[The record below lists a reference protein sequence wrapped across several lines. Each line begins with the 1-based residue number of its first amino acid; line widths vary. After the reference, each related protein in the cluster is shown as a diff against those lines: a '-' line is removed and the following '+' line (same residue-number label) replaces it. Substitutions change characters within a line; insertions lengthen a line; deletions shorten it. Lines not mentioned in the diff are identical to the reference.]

1 VSWKAKSGRP
11 NGTVP
16 KGRRRGLVVQVG
28 VGLLF
33 LGVLFWYSRG
43 IEAIE
48 LVELLTA
55 IPIALFVALVI
66 RWLVIEPYKI
76 PSASMR
82 PALEPGDRIFVNKS
96 VYGLRFPLN
105 GMRVPFTTR
114 RVRYAARRLWRG
126 RPPKR
131 GDIVV
136 FRTVEE
142 GETHDIL
149 VKRVVGKPGE
159 RIRIRD
165 GRIHVNGTPLDGPF
179 SITRNYYTAPRG
191 FPVMQYGISG
201 DKTYSLVPPD
211 HYLLLGDNSA
221 ASRDGRVFGWVPDEH
236 ILGRVCAI
244 WWPLRR
250 WRRL

>member
-1 VSWKAKSGRP
+1 VTWKAKSGKRRAA
-11 NGTVP
+11 VP
-16 KGRRRGLVVQVG
+16 RTGRRGLVVQLG
-28 VGLLF
+28 CGLLL
-33 LGVLFWYSRG
+33 LGVLFWYSRQLET
-43 IEAIE
+43 IEP
-48 LVELLTA
+48 VELLTT
-55 IPIALFVALVI
+55 IPLAVSVAFVVRWIA
-66 RWLVIEPYKI
+66 IEPYKI

-82 PALEPGDRIFVNKS
+82 PALEPGDRIFVNKW

-114 RVRYAARRLWRG
+114 GVRYAARRLWRG
-126 RPPKR
+126 RRPER

-159 RIRIRD
+159 HILIRD
-165 GRIHVNGTPLDGPF
+165 GRIHVNGTPLETPP
-179 SITRNYYTAPRG
+179 SIARNYYTAPRG
-191 FPVMQYGISG
+191 FPVMHYGISG
-201 DKTYSLVPPD
+201 GKTYSLVPPD

-221 ASRDGRVFGWVPDEH
+221 ASRDGRLFGWVPDEH

-244 WWPLRR
+244 WWPIRR